1 MFRKLLV
8 VAAAVVMAAG
18 PGLAWNRAGHMVTG
32 AIAYDELQLASPATV
47 ARVVAILRQHPQYES
62 RWKTQIES
70 MTTGTSAQNQERY
83 LFMLAARWPDEIRGD
98 SAFDHPMWH
107 YIDYPYKPP
116 GQPAS
121 VPAPPPD
128 RENLV
133 AAFQRNLTV
142 VQSVAAY
149 SEKAV
154 ALCWIFHLL
163 GDSHQPLHTV
173 SLFTTQFPDGDR
185 GGNLFFIRPDPSS
198 TTTQNLH
205 AYWDNILLT
214 DETYEAARA
223 RAAALANAH
232 PRKSLDELARSG
244 DFETWTRQESYDLA
258 VSAAYRQGNLK
269 GSSDKN
275 QGIRL
280 PPDYQ
285 AAAQQIAQRRVVL
298 SAYRLADF
306 LRTNFP

>member
-8 VAAAVVMAAG
+8 VAAAVFLVAG
-18 PGLAWNRAGHMVTG
+18 PSLAWNRAGHMAMG
-32 AIAYDELQLASPATV
+32 AIAYDELQRTSPATI

-62 RWKTQIES
+62 RWKAQIDS
-70 MTTGTSAQNQERY
+70 MTGMSQQDQERY
-83 LFMLAARWPDEIRGD
+83 LFMLAARWPDDIRGD

-116 GQPAS
+116 GQPPS

-128 RENLV
+128 KENMV
-133 AAFQRNLTV
+133 EAFQRNVAV
-142 VQSVAAY
+142 VRSAAPDT
-149 SEKAV
+149 EKAI

-163 GDSHQPLHTV
+163 GDSHQPLHAV

-185 GGNLFFIRPDPSS
+185 GGNLFYVRPDPSNS
-198 TTTQNLH
+198 ATQNLH
-205 AYWDNILLT
+205 AYWDNILLM
-214 DETYEAARA
+214 DDTYDPARA
-223 RAAALANAH
+223 RAIALENGYLRA
-232 PRKSLDELARSG
+232 SLGGLSETR
-244 DFETWTRQESYDLA
+244 FEAWVHQESFDLA

-275 QGIRL
+275 RGTPL

-285 AAAQQIAQRRVVL
+285 AAAQQIAERRLVL